1 MCICVMMI
9 FLRLICIFVIDVAYT
24 SECLFIVELV
34 KLYMYISD
42 IIKKWSPPLT
52 EPNTILFL
60 LDTRVK
66 FEETKCKI
74 LKEDLCTE
82 D

>member
-9 FLRLICIFVIDVAYT
+9 FLMLICIFVIDSVYQWIFVYCWT
-24 SECLFIVELV
+24 CHEKF
-34 KLYMYISD
+34 KLYMHISD
-42 IIKKWSPPLT
+42 II
-52 EPNTILFL
+52 FL